1 MQVRIAGGRL
11 DASVAGASKLR
22 IAFPAHPGERYLGFG
37 ERSNAVNQR
46 GNEVEDYVAEGPYE
60 KDERGVIPSFVPA
73 WGFHPRDDATYFPL
87 PWLLS
92 TRGYGVLLESPER
105 SVWEL
110 GGRRSWNVTV
120 DAGRL
125 SLRVFRG
132 PRPAD
137 ALRRMSAAV
146 GRQP

>member
-1 MQVRIAGGRL
+1 
-11 DASVAGASKLR
+11 
-22 IAFPAHPGERYLGFG
+22 
-37 ERSNAVNQR
+37 
-46 GNEVEDYVAEGPYE
+46 
-60 KDERGVIPSFVPA
+60 
-73 WGFHPRDDATYFPL
+73 
-87 PWLLS
+87 

-146 GRQP
+146 GRQPAPPAPYVFGPWYQPTGDGEQAVLAGMRKRDVPLSLAQTYTHYLPCEAQLGRRDAERA